1 MKKGIIILASS
12 KSQGETRQL
21 ADYLSKKL
29 NHPVIDLNQKTI
41 GHFDYEFKNSDDD
54 FLPIIREIVENYELI
69 LFATPVYWYTM
80 SGLLKV
86 FFDRFS
92 DCLKKEKELG
102 RKLRGRQM
110 AVLSCGYD
118 KELKPGFYIPF
129 RETAN
134 YLGMQYVAD
143 VHGWVREKGEISE
156 EVKVCLDDFV
166 EELTSA

>member
-92 DCLKKEKELG
+92 DC
-102 RKLRGRQM
+102 
-110 AVLSCGYD
+110 
-118 KELKPGFYIPF
+118 
-129 RETAN
+129 
-134 YLGMQYVAD
+134 
-143 VHGWVREKGEISE
+143 
-156 EVKVCLDDFV
+156 
-166 EELTSA
+166 